1 MPTHYKGSDNEV
13 RTLNTF
19 IKLMRSTES
28 LNNRLNMHLSEN
40 NLTVSQFGVLE
51 SLLHVGPQNQ
61 RELGARLLKS
71 GGNITMVIDNLEKS
85 GWVERNPDPKDRRAM
100 IINLTIQG
108 EVFIR
113 NFFPKHLERIVS
125 EFNILEPEE
134 LEQLG
139 ALAKK
144 VGTQTK

>member
-1 MPTHYKGSDNEV
+1 MPTHFKGTDKEV
-13 RTLNTF
+13 RALNTF

-28 LNNRLNMHLSEN
+28 LNNRLNLHLSEN
-40 NLTVSQFGVLE
+40 KLTVSQFGLLE

-71 GGNITMVIDNLEKS
+71 GGNITMVIDNLKKS
-85 GWVERNPDPKDRRAM
+85 GLVKRERDPNDGRAM
-100 IINLTIQG
+100 IISLTEKG
-108 EVFIR
+108 TSFITD
-113 NFFPKHLERIVS
+113 FFPKHLEKIVT
-125 EFNILEPEE
+125 EFDILEPEE

-139 ALAKK
+139 VLAKK

>member
-1 MPTHYKGSDNEV
+1 MPTHYKGSEKEI

-28 LNNRLNMHLSEN
+28 LNNRLNIHLSEN

-71 GGNITMVIDNLEKS
+71 GGNITMVIDNLCKN

-100 IINLTIQG
+100 IIKLTAEG
-108 EVFIR
+108 KEFIED
-113 NFFPKHLERIVS
+113 FFPKHLSRIVAQF
-125 EFNILEPEE
+125 EILDPEE

-139 ALAKK
+139 VLAKK

>member
-1 MPTHYKGSDNEV
+1 MPTHFNGSEKEV

-51 SLLHVGPQNQ
+51 ALLHVGPQNQ

-71 GGNITMVIDNLEKS
+71 GGNITMVIDNLCKS
-85 GWVERNPDPKDRRAM
+85 GWVERTPDPTDRRAM
-100 IINLTIQG
+100 IISLTDAG
-108 EVFIR
+108 ETFIKD
-113 NFFPKHLERIVS
+113 FFPKHLERIVG
-125 EFNILEPEE
+125 EFDILDPEE

>member
-1 MPTHYKGSDNEV
+1 MPTHYKGSEKEI

-28 LNNRLNMHLSEN
+28 LNNRLNIHLSEN

-71 GGNITMVIDNLEKS
+71 GGNITMVIDNLCKS

-100 IINLTIQG
+100 IIKLTAEG
-108 EVFIR
+108 KEFIED
-113 NFFPKHLERIVS
+113 FFPKHLSRIVAQF
-125 EFNILEPEE
+125 EILDPEE

-139 ALAKK
+139 TLAKK

>member
-1 MPTHYKGSDNEV
+1 MPTHFNGSEKEV

-51 SLLHVGPQNQ
+51 ALLHVGPQNQ

-71 GGNITMVIDNLEKS
+71 GGNITMVIDNLCKS
-85 GWVERNPDPKDRRAM
+85 GWVERTPDPTDRRAM
-100 IINLTIQG
+100 IISLTDAG
-108 EVFIR
+108 ETFIKD
-113 NFFPKHLERIVS
+113 FFPKHLERIVG
-125 EFNILEPEE
+125 EFDILDPEE

-139 ALAKK
+139 VLAKK